1 MARPRV
7 VFWNS
12 QPTPYMVGRWNA
24 IARRDNL
31 DLLAWFNVR
40 REPDRSWNVHEEDWL
55 FQGRYLPQRTI
66 GGRSLYLT
74 ADALRIDQPDLI
86 VQAYNSASFVAGL
99 CAGRAAGSRVTL
111 RTLPT
116 YDTWVP
122 RRRAKELMKHAVFR
136 AVDGVKTGSHD
147 GRKMVRRYGIPD
159 DRVFNVLQSI
169 DVDHFARARDI
180 PAAERCSARMALGLT
195 GCVFLYV
202 GRLWSKKGLDDL
214 FDAYRQVRAAMA
226 DVSLLLVGDGVDEAR
241 YRAHAADLPG
251 VVFAGF
257 VQPDDLP
264 SMYALADVFVFPTL
278 GDPHGLVVEEAMV
291 AGLPVICTEA
301 AGDIRARLMDGKA
314 GIVVPPAN
322 ADTLA
327 AAMLRLARDPH
338 LRTCLAE
345 SGACAVAHR
354 THEAYARDFE
364 HFVETVLAMPQRRT
378 PAALAAGI
386 VGKGLTRIESRW
398 GHPHE

>member
-1 MARPRV
+1 MNRPRV

-12 QPTPYMVGRWNA
+12 QPTPYMVGRWNV
-24 IARRDNL
+24 IARRNNI
-31 DLLAWFNVR
+31 DLRAWFNVR
-40 REPDRSWNVHEEDWL
+40 REPDRSWDVREEDWL
-55 FQGRYLPQRTI
+55 FPGRYLPQRTI

-99 CAGRAAGSRVTL
+99 CAGRAAGSKVTL

-122 RRRAKELMKHAVFR
+122 RRRAKELMKHAIFR
-136 AVDGVKTGSHD
+136 SVDGVKTGSDD

-159 DRVFNVLQSI
+159 NRVFNVMQSI
-169 DVDHFARARDI
+169 DVDHYARARSVS
-180 PAAERCSARMALGLT
+180 AVERHSARKALGLT

-214 FDAYRQVRAAMA
+214 FDAYRQVRVAIA

-241 YRAHAADLPG
+241 YRALATDLPG

-257 VQPDDLP
+257 VQPDRLP

-291 AGLPVICTEA
+291 AGLPVISTEA
-301 AGDIRARLMDGKA
+301 AGDIRSRLMDGKA

-322 ADTLA
+322 ADVLA
-327 AAMLRLARDPH
+327 VEMLRLARDEH
-338 LRTCLAE
+338 LRRCLAE
-345 SGACAVAHR
+345 TGGRVVAHR
-354 THEAYARDFE
+354 THEAYAQDFE
-364 HFVETVLAMPQRRT
+364 RFVQEVLGMPRRRT
-378 PAALAAGI
+378 PVALAAGI
-386 VGKGLTRIESRW
+386 VGHGLICIERSCGR
-398 GHPHE
+398 PRE